1 MSLKSFAGGDTG
13 VMVGLREV
21 PPHTEDKRQ
30 DEANNK
36 NYIVYLAVLSSG
48 TEHATVYKLR

>member
-13 VMVGLREV
+13 MMIGLQEV
-21 PPHTEDKRQ
+21 PPHTEDKRR
-30 DEANNK
+30 DEAIKK